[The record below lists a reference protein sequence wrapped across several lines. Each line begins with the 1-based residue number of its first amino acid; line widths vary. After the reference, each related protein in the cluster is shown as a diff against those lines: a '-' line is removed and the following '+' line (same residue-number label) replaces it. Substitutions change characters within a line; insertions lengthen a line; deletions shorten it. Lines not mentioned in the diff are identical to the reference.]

1 MHRIAV
7 IVLGTLWSVVGL
19 AGRGRRRCQAYG
31 APDEPAQP

>member
-19 AGRGRRRCQAYG
+19 AGEG
-31 APDEPAQP
+31 ATPVPGLWRS

>member
-19 AGRGRRRCQAYG
+19 AGEGGDGVRGARRGDVRSRG
-31 APDEPAQP
+31 